1 MSKRTN
7 SKTEPFTVYKS
18 IEKDLTFRVGS
29 IIDIDGEKRKISN
42 IKSIKFF
49 SEQYIEVK
57 GMSKPF
63 KKLEADNG

>member
-1 MSKRTN
+1 
-7 SKTEPFTVYKS
+7 
-18 IEKDLTFRVGS
+18 VGS

-49 SEQYIEVK
+49 NEEFIEVK

-63 KKLEADNG
+63 KKMEENLI